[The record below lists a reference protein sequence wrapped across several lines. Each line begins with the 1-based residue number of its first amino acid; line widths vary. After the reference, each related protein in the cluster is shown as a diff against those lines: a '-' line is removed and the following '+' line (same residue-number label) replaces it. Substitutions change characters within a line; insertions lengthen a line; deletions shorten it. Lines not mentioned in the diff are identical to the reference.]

1 MPGHR
6 TRFPKGHTRCFY
18 AMRNMSRELL
28 AQARRIADL
37 RAVAGIGGAT
47 VESAILDA
55 MLETFDDLEARA
67 TKHLT
72 TKRRAVQR

>member
-28 AQARRIADL
+28 ARARRIADL
-37 RAVAGIGGAT
+37 RAVAGINGAT
-47 VESAILDA
+47 VETVILDA
-55 MLETFDDLEARA
+55 MVATFDDLEAEASRA
-67 TKHLT
+67 FGK
-72 TKRRAVQR
+72 KRKAVQR